1 MQAKVAGMTV
11 GSSGKM
17 ILKVIFQKK
26 EAGTTGERSEN
37 KERHKDIFYIET
49 RSGQCAFSR
58 IEGSF

>member
-1 MQAKVAGMTV
+1 MTV